1 MFDSEEAGI
10 AEVNPSH
17 QLHDQQT
24 VTRRTFVDVKYITRV
39 EKLYNIIHTQHKSS
53 YFLVSDI

>member
-17 QLHDQQT
+17 QLHNQQT
-24 VTRRTFVDVKYITRV
+24 IARRTFVDVQYITRV
-39 EKLYNIIHTQHKSS
+39 EKL
-53 YFLVSDI
+53 